1 MSKYY
6 DIYINVKNS
15 PRVIVFLIV
24 FAMMLGAFL
33 PGCSSSGVSGPASG
47 EKLCPACPCQ
57 ETPTPGSINDPYLLR
72 SIPSTIID
80 RGTGGGVGYYT
91 SLAFDSNDWPHL
103 SYYDLLNGDL
113 RYARLEEGEGGKN
126 RWRVEIIDQVGDV
139 GTYTSLALTPD
150 NLPRI
155 SYRDETEGKL
165 KLAYFDGESWHNE
178 ILDQEG
184 NNGLGT
190 SIALDSAGYTYISY
204 IKTGTFD
211 LRFLTYTGTGS
222 IAETVT
228 MGLGQS
234 VYYSTSLAL
243 GSDGTPY
250 IVYYNSLLGDLM
262 ITYRDF
268 LISQWIS
275 IPVETTDDDVGRFN
289 SLVIDSRGS
298 FHLCYLN
305 DTRGELWYSQ
315 YDPDRALWSNEKVDA
330 EGSSGSYCH
339 ITLSARENPVISY
352 FEEANGDLKVAL
364 KSYGRWQIGRY
375 DTAGITGTWTSIA
388 VNSQG
393 AIGVAYRS
401 QNPDALRFRYIP
413 TQ

>member
-1 MSKYY
+1 
-6 DIYINVKNS
+6 
-15 PRVIVFLIV
+15 
-24 FAMMLGAFL
+24 
-33 PGCSSSGVSGPASG
+33 
-47 EKLCPACPCQ
+47 
-57 ETPTPGSINDPYLLR
+57 
-72 SIPSTIID
+72 
-80 RGTGGGVGYYT
+80 
-91 SLAFDSNDWPHL
+91 
-103 SYYDLLNGDL
+103 
-113 RYARLEEGEGGKN
+113 
-126 RWRVEIIDQVGDV
+126 
-139 GTYTSLALTPD
+139 
-150 NLPRI
+150 
-155 SYRDETEGKL
+155 
-165 KLAYFDGESWHNE
+165 
-178 ILDQEG
+178 
-184 NNGLGT
+184 
-190 SIALDSAGYTYISY
+190 
-204 IKTGTFD
+204 
-211 LRFLTYTGTGS
+211 
-222 IAETVT
+222 
-228 MGLGQS
+228 
-234 VYYSTSLAL
+234 
-243 GSDGTPY
+243 
-250 IVYYNSLLGDLM
+250 
-262 ITYRDF
+262 
-268 LISQWIS
+268 
-275 IPVETTDDDVGRFN
+275 VGRFN